1 MYRCRSGDRGV
12 GGKMLKFIFL
22 FLVSFPALACLGVN
36 IDGKLAVDGETYKF
50 NRTVKLAHEEIIPA
64 GPYIISVTVTHP
76 EGGLLMKYKV
86 EEKKGTTLT
95 LITKGEEEEIE
106 VGTSRDIMAKGEPKQ
121 PNSIITVKLKD
132 I

>member
-1 MYRCRSGDRGV
+1 
-12 GGKMLKFIFL
+12 MLKYLLAFFI
-22 FLVSFPALACLGVN
+22 SFPALACLGVN
-36 IDGKLAVDGETYKF
+36 IDGKLAVDGQTYKF
-50 NRTVKLAHEEIIPA
+50 NRTVKLAQEDLIPA

-76 EGGLLMKYKV
+76 EDGLFMKYKV

-106 VGTSRDIMAKGEPKQ
+106 IGKARDIMAKGEPNQ
-121 PNSIITVKLKD
+121 PNSIMTIKLKD